1 MMHYAQ
7 SVLDLIGKTPL
18 VRLSRVTEGVQAT
31 VLAKMESRNPGG
43 SVKDRIG
50 IAMIEAAEKD
60 GRLKPGG
67 VIVEPTS
74 GNTGIGLALA
84 ARLKGY
90 SCLFVMTEKASAERV
105 RYLKAMGADVLITPS
120 AAKSSSPEYYFNTAK
135 RLAEELP
142 NAIMLN
148 QYDNPANPEIHYR
161 TTGPEIWNDTGGA
174 VTHFIAGMGTG
185 GTITGTAR
193 YLKEQNPNIKIIA
206 ADPLGSSIKSFKDT
220 GRLVEPLPY
229 LVEGVGQERIPGNLG
244 LALIDEVLNIT
255 DKESFTMARR
265 LAREEG
271 IFCGGSSGMNVVA
284 ALRVAKLLPKEAV
297 VVVII
302 CDTGERYLTKHHSDE
317 WLKENKML
325 DVDRMTLK
333 MLLEEKH
340 SSKTLPSL
348 VSVRP
353 GDTVKEALDK
363 MNQYELSSLPVLDE
377 TSKPVGSV
385 RDNRLMAKVLE
396 DRNSLDTPIH
406 EYMEDPMPALDAQ
419 TDVREAIEILRKSP
433 TLLVA
438 DFGRIIGIISRH
450 DVLRYA

>member
-1 MMHYAQ
+1 MQYFAN
-7 SVLDLIGKTPL
+7 VLEMIGSTPL
-18 VRLSRVTEGVQAT
+18 LRLNQVTDGIQAT

-50 IAMIEAAEKD
+50 IAMVEAAEREGK
-60 GRLKPGG
+60 LKPGG
-67 VIVEPTS
+67 LIIEPTS

-84 ARLKGY
+84 AKIKGY
-90 SCLFVMTEKASAERV
+90 RCLFVMTEKASVERV
-105 RYLKAMGADVLITPS
+105 RYLRAMGADVMIVPS
-120 AAKSSSPEYYFNTAK
+120 AAKSNSPEYYFNTAK

-148 QYDNPANPEIHYR
+148 QYDNPANPDVHYR
-161 TTGPEIWNDTGGA
+161 TTGPEIWNDTEGKI
-174 VTHFIAGMGTG
+174 THFIAGMGTG
-185 GTITGTAR
+185 GTISGTAK
-193 YLKEQNPNIKIIA
+193 YLKEKNPNIKIIA

-220 GRLVEPLPY
+220 GRLVESLPY
-229 LVEGVGQERIPGNLG
+229 LVEGVGQERIPGNL
-244 LALIDEVLNIT
+244 ALPLVDEVLNIT

-297 VVVII
+297 VVAII
-302 CDTGERYLTKHHSDE
+302 CDTGERYLTKHHSDD
-317 WLKENKML
+317 WLKQNNMI

-340 SSKTLPSL
+340 SSKTLPPL
-348 VSVRP
+348 VSVKP
-353 GDTVKEALDK
+353 TTLIKECLDL
-363 MNQYELSSLPVLDE
+363 MNKYEISSLPVLDE
-377 TSKPVGSV
+377 TGKPAGSV

-396 DRNSLDTPIH
+396 DRNALDASLSDV
-406 EYMEDPMPALDAQ
+406 MEESMPVLDAQ
-419 TDVREAIEILRKSP
+419 TDVKVAIERLRQSPAIL
-433 TLLVA
+433 VG
-438 DFGRIIGIISRH
+438 DFGRIIGIVSRH

>member
-1 MMHYAQ
+1 MQYFAN
-7 SVLDLIGKTPL
+7 VLEMIGSTPL
-18 VRLSRVTEGVQAT
+18 LRLNYVTEGIQAT

-50 IAMIEAAEKD
+50 IAMIEAAERD

-67 VIVEPTS
+67 LIIEPTS

-84 ARLKGY
+84 AKIKGY
-90 SCLFVMTEKASAERV
+90 RCLFVMTEKASVERV
-105 RYLKAMGADVLITPS
+105 RYLRAMGADVMIVPS
-120 AAKSSSPEYYFNTAK
+120 AAKSNSPEYYFNTAK

-148 QYDNPANPEIHYR
+148 QYDNPANPDVHYR
-161 TTGPEIWNDTGGA
+161 TTGPEIWNDTEGKI
-174 VTHFIAGMGTG
+174 THFIAGMGTG
-185 GTITGTAR
+185 GTISGTAK
-193 YLKEQNPNIKIIA
+193 YLKEKNPNIKIIA
-206 ADPLGSSIKSFKDT
+206 AYPLGSSIKSFKDT
-220 GRLVEPLPY
+220 GRLVESLPY
-229 LVEGVGQERIPGNLG
+229 LVEGVGQERIPGNL
-244 LALIDEVLNIT
+244 ALPLVDEVLNIT

-297 VVVII
+297 VVAII
-302 CDTGERYLTKHHSDE
+302 CDTGERYLTKHHSDD
-317 WLKENKML
+317 WLKQNNMI

-340 SSKTLPSL
+340 SSKTLPPL
-348 VSVRP
+348 VSVKP
-353 GDTVKEALDK
+353 STLIKECLDL
-363 MNQYELSSLPVLDE
+363 MNKYEISSLPVLDE
-377 TSKPVGSV
+377 AGKPAGSV

-396 DRNSLDTPIH
+396 DRNALDASISDV
-406 EYMEDPMPALDAQ
+406 MEESMPVLDAQ
-419 TDVREAIEILRKSP
+419 TDVKVAIERLRQSPAIL
-433 TLLVA
+433 VG
-438 DFGRIIGIISRH
+438 DFGRIIGIVSRH

>member
-1 MMHYAQ
+1 MKYFANILEM
-7 SVLDLIGKTPL
+7 IGSTPL
-18 VRLSRVTEGVQAT
+18 LRLNHVTDGIQAT

-50 IAMIEAAEKD
+50 IAMVEAAERE
-60 GRLKPGG
+60 GRLQPGG
-67 VIVEPTS
+67 LIIEPTS

-84 ARLKGY
+84 AKIKGY
-90 SCLFVMTEKASAERV
+90 RCLFIMTEKASTERV
-105 RYLKAMGADVLITPS
+105 RYLRAMGADVMIVPS

-148 QYDNPANPEIHYR
+148 QYDNPSNPDVHYR
-161 TTGPEIWNDTGGA
+161 TTGPEIWNDTDGK

-185 GTITGTAR
+185 GTISGTAK
-193 YLKEQNPNIKIIA
+193 YLKEKNPNIKIIA

-220 GRLVEPLPY
+220 GRLVESLPY
-229 LVEGVGQERIPGNLG
+229 LVEGVGQERIPGNL
-244 LALIDEVLNIT
+244 ALPLVDEVLNIT
-255 DKESFTMARR
+255 DKESFVMARR

-284 ALRVAKLLPKEAV
+284 ALRVAKLLPKDAV
-297 VVVII
+297 VVAII
-302 CDTGERYLTKHHSDE
+302 CDTGERYLTKHHSDD
-317 WLKENKML
+317 WLKQNNMI

-340 SSKTLPSL
+340 SSKTLPPL
-348 VSVRP
+348 VSVK
-353 GDTVKEALDK
+353 TSSLIKECLDL
-363 MNQYELSSLPVLDE
+363 MNKYEISSLPVLDE
-377 TSKPVGSV
+377 AGKPAGSV

-396 DRNSLDTPIH
+396 DRNALDASISDV
-406 EYMEDPMPALDAQ
+406 MEESMPVLDAQ
-419 TDVREAIEILRKSP
+419 TDVKEAIERLRQSPSIL
-433 TLLVA
+433 VG
-438 DFGRIIGIISRH
+438 DFGRIIGIVSRH

>member
-1 MMHYAQ
+1 MQYFAN
-7 SVLDLIGKTPL
+7 VLEMIGSTPL
-18 VRLSRVTEGVQAT
+18 LRLNYVTEGIQAT

-50 IAMIEAAEKD
+50 IAMIEAAERD

-67 VIVEPTS
+67 LIIEPTS

-84 ARLKGY
+84 AKIKGY
-90 SCLFVMTEKASAERV
+90 RCLFVMTEKASVERV
-105 RYLKAMGADVLITPS
+105 RYLRAMGADVMIVPS
-120 AAKSSSPEYYFNTAK
+120 AAKSNSPEYYFNTAK

-148 QYDNPANPEIHYR
+148 QYDNPANPDVHYR
-161 TTGPEIWNDTGGA
+161 TTGPEIWNDTEGKI
-174 VTHFIAGMGTG
+174 THFIAGMGTG
-185 GTITGTAR
+185 GTISGTAK
-193 YLKEQNPNIKIIA
+193 YLKEKNPNIKIIA

-220 GRLVEPLPY
+220 GRLVESLPY
-229 LVEGVGQERIPGNLG
+229 LVEGVGQERIPGNL
-244 LALIDEVLNIT
+244 ALPLVDEVLNIT

-297 VVVII
+297 VVAII
-302 CDTGERYLTKHHSDE
+302 CDTGERYLTKHHSDD
-317 WLKENKML
+317 WLKQNNMI

-340 SSKTLPSL
+340 SSKTLPPL
-348 VSVRP
+348 VSVKP
-353 GDTVKEALDK
+353 STLIKECLDL
-363 MNQYELSSLPVLDE
+363 MNKYEISSLPVLDE
-377 TSKPVGSV
+377 AGKPAGSV

-396 DRNSLDTPIH
+396 DRNALDASISDV
-406 EYMEDPMPALDAQ
+406 MEESMPVLDAQ
-419 TDVREAIEILRKSP
+419 TDVKVAIERLRQSPAIL
-433 TLLVA
+433 VG
-438 DFGRIIGIISRH
+438 DFGRIIGIVSRH